1 MGQAPH
7 EAFPGDADDVER
19 RPCPRCKAAPGS
31 PCRSRSGAVAS
42 THHSGRFTKA
52 HCITGSL
59 PCP

>member
-1 MGQAPH
+1 MTASVGQAPH

-42 THHSGRFTKA
+42 TKSGTSMSA
-52 HCITGSL
+52 T
-59 PCP
+59 

>member
-42 THHSGRFTKA
+42 TKSGTSMSA
-52 HCITGSL
+52 T
-59 PCP
+59 